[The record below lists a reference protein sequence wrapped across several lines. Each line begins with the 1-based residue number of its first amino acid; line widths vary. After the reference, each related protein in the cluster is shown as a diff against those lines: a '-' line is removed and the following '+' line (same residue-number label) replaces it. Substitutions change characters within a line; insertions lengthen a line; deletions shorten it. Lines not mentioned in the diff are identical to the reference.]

1 MRSLANGRPSVK
13 EKRELARKQITEVS
27 LELFLEKGY
36 EETTTRDII
45 NKAGILNGSLYNR
58 FKSKDEILISIV
70 KEATEEILENAMEL
84 LKRENNLLLAASFPA
99 ALELNMASKWR
110 TVANLIYEVQRH
122 TREMVRGV
130 HVRLRIQELGQ
141 PPLPDDHDIAH
152 RSRR

>member
-1 MRSLANGRPSVK
+1 MANGRPSVK

-99 ALELNMASKWR
+99 ALELNMASKWH
-110 TVANLIYEVQRH
+110 TAANLIYEVHRRWDAVQ
-122 TREMVRGV
+122 MYND
-130 HVRLRIQELGQ
+130 ILGRWFEEFLN
-141 PPLPDDHDIAH
+141 P
-152 RSRR
+152 

>member
-1 MRSLANGRPSVK
+1 MANGRPSVK

-110 TVANLIYEVQRH
+110 TSY
-122 TREMVRGV
+122 TRS
-130 HVRLRIQELGQ
+130 
-141 PPLPDDHDIAH
+141 IADGTRYRCITTYSGDGS
-152 RSRR
+152 RSSCPTMDSRTRTATASR